1 MLRLLELNASNI
13 DIYLEQLLA
22 IEQEAFAEPWT
33 RADYLEEA
41 ARPIAHILALVDE
54 KGAEDE
60 PLLLAYAGFWQ
71 VLDEADIN
79 NVAVAAAQRGRGYG
93 RQLLQAVLARA
104 LNLGCKRLTLEVR
117 PSNAPALALYQSLGF
132 VVCGRRRGYY
142 QDNGEDALLME
153 CVLAE

>member
-54 KGAEDE
+54 KGAEDA

-117 PSNAPALALYQSLGF
+117 PSNAPALALYQSLGL
-132 VVCGRRRGYY
+132 VVGGRRSGYY
-142 QDNGEDALLME
+142 QDNGVDALLMD

>member
-1 MLRLLELNASNI
+1 MLKFLELDASNI

-33 RADYLEEA
+33 RADYMWEA
-41 ARPIAHILALVDE
+41 TRPIAHILALVEE
-54 KGAEDE
+54 KRAEDA
-60 PLLLAYAGFWQ
+60 PLLLAYAGFWH

-79 NVAVAAAQRGRGYG
+79 NVAVLAEQRGQGYG

-104 LNLGCKRLTLEVR
+104 FGLGCKRLTLEVR

>member
-54 KGAEDE
+54 KGAEDA

-104 LNLGCKRLTLEVR
+104 LNLGCNRLTLEVR

-132 VVCGRRRGYY
+132 VVCGRRSGYY

>member
-41 ARPIAHILALVDE
+41 ARPIAHILALVNE

-132 VVCGRRRGYY
+132 VVCGRRSGYY

>member
-54 KGAEDE
+54 KGAEDA

-79 NVAVAAAQRGRGYG
+79 NAAVAAAQRGRGYG

-132 VVCGRRRGYY
+132 VVCGRRSGYY

>member
-41 ARPIAHILALVDE
+41 ARPIAHILAMVDE
-54 KGAEDE
+54 KGAEDA

-132 VVCGRRRGYY
+132 VVCGRRSGYY

>member
-54 KGAEDE
+54 KGAEDA

-132 VVCGRRRGYY
+132 VVCGRRSGYY

>member
-41 ARPIAHILALVDE
+41 ARPIAHILALVNE
-54 KGAEDE
+54 KGAEDA

-132 VVCGRRRGYY
+132 VVCGRRSGYY

>member
-13 DIYLEQLLA
+13 DIYLEQLVA

-54 KGAEDE
+54 KGAEDA

-132 VVCGRRRGYY
+132 VVCGRRSGYY

>member
-132 VVCGRRRGYY
+132 VVCGRRSGYY

-153 CVLAE
+153 RGLGG

>member
-54 KGAEDE
+54 KGAEDA

-132 VVCGRRRGYY
+132 VVCGRRSGYY
-142 QDNGEDALLME
+142 QDNCEDALLME

>member
-41 ARPIAHILALVDE
+41 ARPIAHILALVNE

-93 RQLLQAVLARA
+93 GELLRAVLARA
-104 LNLGCKRLTLEVR
+104 LQLGCKRLTLEVR

-132 VVCGRRRGYY
+132 VVCGRRSGYY

>member
-104 LNLGCKRLTLEVR
+104 LNLGCKRLMLEVR

-132 VVCGRRRGYY
+132 VVCGRRSGYY

>member
-1 MLRLLELNASNI
+1 MLRLLELNTSNI

-54 KGAEDE
+54 KGAEDA

-132 VVCGRRRGYY
+132 VVCGRRSGYY